1 MELIKKIRK
10 AEAQAQE
17 IIEQAKAGAAG
28 KTEDGRKNRRRL
40 LAEAEQE
47 RKKAIEAAVTAA
59 QSQSLAEIEK
69 LKTQAG
75 EKQRQLR
82 DKAAGKMAPAATKV
96 MDYLSGLRQGL
107 SVSARPSLDGRPD
120 ERG

>member
-1 MELIKKIRK
+1 MELIKKIRQ

-47 RKKAIEAAVTAA
+47 RKKAIEAAVAAA
-59 QSQSLAEIEK
+59 QSQGLAEIER

-75 EKQRQLR
+75 EKQQQLR

-96 MDYLSGLRQGL
+96 MDYL
-107 SVSARPSLDGRPD
+107 
-120 ERG
+120 RG

>member
-1 MELIKKIRK
+1 MELIKKIRQ

-47 RKKAIEAAVTAA
+47 RKKVIEAAVAAA
-59 QSQSLAEIEK
+59 QSQGLAEIEK

-75 EKQRQLR
+75 GKQQQLR

-107 SVSARPSLDGRPD
+107 RPD

>member
-1 MELIKKIRK
+1 MELIKKIRQ

-17 IIEQAKAGAAG
+17 IIEQAKAGTAG

-47 RKKAIEAAVTAA
+47 RKKVIEAAVAAA

-75 EKQRQLR
+75 EKQQQLR

-96 MDYLSGLRQGL
+96 MDYL
-107 SVSARPSLDGRPD
+107 
-120 ERG
+120 RG

>member
-1 MELIKKIRK
+1 MELIKKIRQ

-47 RKKAIEAAVTAA
+47 RK
-59 QSQSLAEIEK
+59 
-69 LKTQAG
+69 
-75 EKQRQLR
+75 
-82 DKAAGKMAPAATKV
+82 
-96 MDYLSGLRQGL
+96 
-107 SVSARPSLDGRPD
+107 
-120 ERG
+120 